1 MWAVAKCILLAVCP
15 VQICAMAVASRLQW
29 LLDSFSISSDGN
41 QMEISD
47 EISPACQEESL
58 GCHGWSWGLNKR
70 PQDHCKTDV
79 GCFLQHMLILSTGL
93 CKDICFAYSAHRTR
107 IMTWWFG
114 QLVQGLAF
122 CFDLYRLTF
131 PEFLFWDKFSP
142 QIWEMY
148 CWKQRLC
155 NEDWFFYINIWK
167 YTHTC
172 VCICV

>member
-1 MWAVAKCILLAVCP
+1 
-15 VQICAMAVASRLQW
+15 
-29 LLDSFSISSDGN
+29 
-41 QMEISD
+41 
-47 EISPACQEESL
+47 
-58 GCHGWSWGLNKR
+58 
-70 PQDHCKTDV
+70 
-79 GCFLQHMLILSTGL
+79 MLILSTGL

-107 IMTWWFG
+107 IMSWWFG

-155 NEDWFFYINIWK
+155 NEDWFFLYKYLKI
-167 YTHTC
+167 YTHMCMYMCIDTHVYMSAC
-172 VCICV
+172 VHMWRLSCYHPCVDHSRYIMLPARNREATIWLSNRVWLMNNKLYIFPKILL